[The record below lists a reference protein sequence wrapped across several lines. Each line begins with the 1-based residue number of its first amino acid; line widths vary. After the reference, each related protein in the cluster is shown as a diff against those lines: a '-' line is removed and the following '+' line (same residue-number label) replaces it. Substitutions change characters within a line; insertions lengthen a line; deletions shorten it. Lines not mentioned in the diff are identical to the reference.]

1 MSLALDRVAIT
12 LGGRLLVANVS
23 LELNRGE
30 VVGLLGPNGA
40 GKTTTFNLV
49 TGLLRPDEGDVLLD
63 GESVADLS
71 MPVRA
76 RRGIGYLP
84 QEASVFRQLSV
95 RDNLRLALAESG
107 TPPELR
113 RARLETL
120 IEDFHLSAF
129 QHRLGYQLSGGE
141 RRRCEVARALAVGAE
156 GPRYLLLDEPFAG
169 VDPLA
174 VADLQDLIHV
184 LRQRGMGVLI
194 TDHNVRE
201 TLATIDRAYILTEG
215 SILASGSSAEVAA
228 NPLVRR
234 HYLGES
240 FALLA
245 TPGFWGGDPIEPV
258 EVEPPEPEPLP
269 IPTTVESA
277 LPTPTRRRD
286 TWQRRLSHGSRPLMR
301 SLQTLTRPVRP
312 WLRRIPLLDR
322 WLTSELMG
330 PLLFG
335 IAAFTAVSLSVG
347 VVFELVRRVAESGLP
362 LVTAMVVLALR
373 LPGFLV
379 LSFPMATLMA
389 TLLAYSRLSGS
400 SELTALR
407 SVGVSTRRMVVPA
420 LALAVLMSLLTF
432 VFNDLIVPRANLA
445 ATNTLERALGR
456 ALSSDKGDNILYSRF
471 GLVTQKDGDSSREL
485 THIFYSR
492 KYRSGEM
499 QDVTLIDFS
508 RLGQRQMLIAQTGQ
522 WNDDKGMWEFRDGR
536 ILNIDER
543 TGGTTS
549 AQFDR
554 YLYPLGRDPQ
564 EVAKLPTDASLMTV
578 GQARRAERLLRE
590 ANNAKE
596 ARRLRVRIQ
605 EKFAFPAI
613 CLVFGLI
620 GSSLGVRPHS
630 RTSRSQGF
638 GISVLLIFGY
648 YLMSFIFSS
657 LGINGSLAPIPA
669 AWLPVILGLGAGT
682 WLLQRASR

>member
-12 LGGRLLVANVS
+12 LGGRPLVSNVS
-23 LELNRGE
+23 LELHPGE

-40 GKTTTFNLV
+40 GKTTTFSLV
-49 TGLLRPDEGDVLLD
+49 TGLLQPDEGDVLLD
-63 GESVADLS
+63 GDSVADLP
-71 MPVRA
+71 MPLRA

-95 RDNLRLALAESG
+95 RDNLRLVLAESG
-107 TPPELR
+107 TPPQLR
-113 RARLETL
+113 RQREEQL
-120 IEDFHLSAF
+120 IEEFHLGAF

-174 VADLQDLIHV
+174 VSDLQQLIHG
-184 LRQRGMGVLI
+184 LRRRGMGLLI

-201 TLATIDRAYILTEG
+201 TLAIIDRAYILTEG
-215 SILASGSSAEVAA
+215 TLLASGSSAQVAA

-240 FALLA
+240 FVLLGPPSPSPEQEAPGTQPIAPSPPSPEA
-245 TPGFWGGDPIEPV
+245 TVGAGLAKAP
-258 EVEPPEPEPLP
+258 
-269 IPTTVESA
+269 S
-277 LPTPTRRRD
+277 RRRD
-286 TWQRRLSHGSRPLMR
+286 WWRSNRQRLQPWVQRLLAPAAPFRSWMR
-301 SLQTLTRPVRP
+301 RV
-312 WLRRIPLLDR
+312 PLLDR
-322 WLTSELMG
+322 WLSGELMG

-362 LVTAMVVLALR
+362 LLAAVQVLLLR

-379 LSFPMATLMA
+379 LAFPMATLMA

-407 SVGVSTRRMVVPA
+407 SVGVSTRRMVMA
-420 LALAVLMSLLTF
+420 ALAVAVVMSLLTF
-432 VFNDLIVPRANLA
+432 LFNDVIVPRANLA
-445 ATNTLERALGR
+445 AANTLERALGR
-456 ALSSDKGDNILYSRF
+456 AITSENGENVLYSRF
-471 GLVTQKDGDSSREL
+471 GRLKMTQGEAERVL

-492 KYRSGEM
+492 KFSRGEM

-508 RLGQRQMLIAQTGQ
+508 RFGQRQMLMAEKGH
-522 WNDDKGMWEFRDGR
+522 WNDDKAMWEFSHGR
-536 ILNIDER
+536 IVNLDER
-543 TGGTTS
+543 TGSTTS
-549 AQFDR
+549 ARFDR
-554 YLYPLGRDPQ
+554 YLYPLSRDPQ
-564 EVAKLPTDASLMTV
+564 EVAALPTDASVMTV

-590 ANNAKE
+590 ANNLKE
-596 ARRLRVRIQ
+596 SRRLRVRIQ
-605 EKFAFPAI
+605 EKFALPAI

-657 LGINGSLAPIPA
+657 LGITGALPPFLA
-669 AWLPVILGLGAGT
+669 AWMPVLIGLAAGG
-682 WLLQRASR
+682 WLLNNASR

>member
-1 MSLALDRVAIT
+1 MSLALERVSIT
-12 LGGRLLVANVS
+12 LGGRPLVDAVS
-23 LELNRGE
+23 LELRPGE

-49 TGLLRPDEGDVLLD
+49 TGLLRPDSGDVLLD
-63 GESVADLS
+63 GDSVSDLS

-76 RRGIGYLP
+76 RLGIGYLP

-107 TPPELR
+107 TPEHR
-113 RARLETL
+113 RRDRLEEL
-120 IEDFHLSAF
+120 IEDFHLGPF
-129 QHRLGYQLSGGE
+129 QHRRGYQLSGGE
-141 RRRCEVARALAVGAE
+141 RRRCEVARALAVGE
-156 GPRYLLLDEPFAG
+156 SGPRYLLLDEPFAG

-174 VADLQDLIHV
+174 VADLQDLISG
-184 LRQRGMGVLI
+184 LRDRGMGVLI

-201 TLATIDRAYILTEG
+201 TLAITNRAYILTDG
-215 SILASGSSAEVAA
+215 SLLASGTSAEVAED
-228 NPLVRR
+228 PLVRR
-234 HYLGES
+234 HYLGETFAMLAAPS
-240 FALLA
+240 FWSGEHDEPELA
-245 TPGFWGGDPIEPV
+245 PV
-258 EVEPPEPEPLP
+258 EISAEQAADAGPEVSPEARGWVGTLQRLP
-269 IPTTVESA
+269 A
-277 LPTPTRRRD
+277 FKACN
-286 TWQRRLSHGSRPLMR
+286 RLSMAVLAPW
-301 SLQTLTRPVRP
+301 RP

-322 WLTSELMG
+322 WLVGELMG

-347 VVFELVRRVAESGLP
+347 VVFELVRRVSESGLP
-362 LVTAMVVLALR
+362 VTAAMLVLMLR

-379 LSFPMATLMA
+379 LAFPMATLMA

-420 LALAVLMSLLTF
+420 LLLSVVMSLLTF
-432 VFNDLIVPRANLA
+432 TFNDLIVPRANLA
-445 ATNTLERALGR
+445 ASNTLERALGK
-456 ALSSDKGDNILYSRF
+456 AIASEKGDNILYSRF
-471 GLVTQKDGDSSREL
+471 GRIKMEEGESTRVL

-492 KYRSGEM
+492 KFLRGEM
-499 QDVTLIDFS
+499 NDVTLIDFS
-508 RLGQRQMLIAQTGQ
+508 RIGQRQMLMAKHGH
-522 WNDDKGMWEFRDGR
+522 WNDDKAMWEFSDGR
-536 ILNIDER
+536 IVNIDENNG
-543 TGGTTS
+543 TTTS
-549 AQFDR
+549 AAFDR
-554 YLYPLGRDPQ
+554 YFYPLSRDPL
-564 EVAKLPTDASLMTV
+564 EVAKLPTDASVMTV
-578 GQARRAERLLRE
+578 GQALRAERLLQE
-590 ANNAKE
+590 ANNLKE

-657 LGINGSLAPIPA
+657 LGITATLTPALA
-669 AWLPVILGLGAGT
+669 AWMPVVIGLSGGL
-682 WLLQRASR
+682 WLLRQASR